1 MAPEFIHA
9 DPFFHKSIV
18 LDRTAVADKRT
29 IGHMWADAVRT
40 TDGPAT
46 TQTADGANPWN
57 LLSASCANPRVGRR

>member
-1 MAPEFIHA
+1 MAPEFVHT

-18 LDRTAVADKRT
+18 LDGTPVADKRT

-46 TQTADGANPWN
+46 TQTADGANPGD
-57 LLSASCANPRVGRR
+57 LLSASCTNPRVGWR